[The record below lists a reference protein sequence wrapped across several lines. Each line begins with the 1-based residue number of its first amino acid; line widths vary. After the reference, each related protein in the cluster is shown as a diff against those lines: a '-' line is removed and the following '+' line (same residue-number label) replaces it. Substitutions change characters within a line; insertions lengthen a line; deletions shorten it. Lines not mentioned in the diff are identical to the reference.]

1 MLTARAT
8 DSPATDTL
16 ATRATVTVAVTMAG
30 ATRQPITATG
40 TPRHITAGIRRATT
54 PRPTILATA
63 GSFVPPSLTT
73 GVLVTTVGTIAGI
86 VGNSRLAFA
95 WVFGGR
101 FRAAPL
107 FWSGL
112 SMLPAGEPASIN
124 RFPEPRCG
132 CPDRR
137 ASRGRWNRHSDT
149 GWAMGPNRTALR
161 RVRRLWSRSRRR
173 NCAPS
178 RL

>member
-1 MLTARAT
+1 MRKAIMAMATAAT
-8 DSPATDTL
+8 VGFTTLATTSPAEAIGEVGRGAGVPGLAAGLIGAAVIGGIASSAYAYGPGYGYPGYGYL

-86 VGNSRLAFA
+86 VGNSRLAFV

-107 FWSGL
+107 F
-112 SMLPAGEPASIN
+112 
-124 RFPEPRCG
+124 
-132 CPDRR
+132 
-137 ASRGRWNRHSDT
+137 
-149 GWAMGPNRTALR
+149 
-161 RVRRLWSRSRRR
+161 
-173 NCAPS
+173 
-178 RL
+178 